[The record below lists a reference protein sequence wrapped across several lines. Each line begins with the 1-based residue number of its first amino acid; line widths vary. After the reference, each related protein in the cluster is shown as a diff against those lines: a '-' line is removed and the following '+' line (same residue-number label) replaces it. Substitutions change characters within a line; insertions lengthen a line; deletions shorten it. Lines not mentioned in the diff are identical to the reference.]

1 MKMLNALASIKS
13 YIVAAKDAVLAG
25 LEKLSPVVEYLAQK
39 IAVHPKTALV
49 IVIILVVA
57 FLVKP

>member
-49 IVIILVVA
+49 IVTILVVA

>member
-1 MKMLNALASIKS
+1 MKMLNALALIKS

-49 IVIILVVA
+49 IVTILVVA